1 MVQSAS
7 ADEKLPERQPAL
19 TPAEDHELR
28 QLTWFS
34 KVGQLSER
42 SAARLSELMDRDRR
56 NEVRDP
62 KPNPSSPEDDEPST
76 LPPLQ
81 MDHVASITCP
91 NCGSILPG
99 TDRAH

>member
-1 MVQSAS
+1 MVQSAGT
-7 ADEKLPERQPAL
+7 DEKLPDRKPAL

-42 SAARLSELMDRDRR
+42 SAARLSELMELDRR
-56 NEVRDP
+56 SGVREP
-62 KPNPSSPEDDEPST
+62 KPNPASPQDDEPTT

-91 NCGSILPG
+91 NCGSILPA
-99 TDRAH
+99 TDRPR

>member
-7 ADEKLPERQPAL
+7 ADEEVPERPPAL

-42 SAARLSELMDRDRR
+42 SAARMSELMARDRR
-56 NEVRDP
+56 DEVRDP

-81 MDHVASITCP
+81 MDHTASITCP
-91 NCGSILPG
+91 NCGSILSG
-99 TDRAH
+99 ADRAP